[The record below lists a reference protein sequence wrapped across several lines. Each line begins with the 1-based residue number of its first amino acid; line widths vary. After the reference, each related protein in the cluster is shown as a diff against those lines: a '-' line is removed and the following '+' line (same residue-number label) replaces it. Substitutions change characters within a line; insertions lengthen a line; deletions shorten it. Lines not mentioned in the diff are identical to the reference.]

1 VRRSRPAIR
10 SCAVAAVVLLTGCA
24 AAGSAQSSA
33 PRADAGQSATG
44 TATAGQV
51 SARRLAAAS
60 DPARSPA
67 ALPALSDR
75 QLAGQRVIY
84 SYSGL
89 TPPARLLRRIRHGQ
103 AAGVIFFSQNV
114 ASRAQVRQVAAELQR
129 ADRSRLNPVREPLLL
144 MTDQEGGLVR
154 RLPGPPGLSEK
165 QIGESAHPAAAA
177 DKAGSGAG
185 RNLHGVGLNVNL
197 APVLDVYRQA
207 GNFIDEFGRSYSR
220 NPEVVSALGADFIK
234 AQQAKGVAAT
244 GKHFP
249 GLGAATTAQDT
260 DVRPVTLNLSRHAI
274 QTIDER
280 PYAAAIAAGVK
291 LVMMSWAAYPAL
303 GSHRPAGLSSKV
315 VQGQLRQRL
324 GFAGVTITDALEA
337 GALRHYGSIGRRG
350 VLAATAGMDLLLC
363 SGLHVSEGVEALDG
377 LDDAYRDGT
386 LNKSAFQ
393 AAVRGIIAL
402 RTSLAG

>member
-1 VRRSRPAIR
+1 
-10 SCAVAAVVLLTGCA
+10 
-24 AAGSAQSSA
+24 
-33 PRADAGQSATG
+33 
-44 TATAGQV
+44 
-51 SARRLAAAS
+51 
-60 DPARSPA
+60 
-67 ALPALSDR
+67 
-75 QLAGQRVIY
+75 
-84 SYSGL
+84 
-89 TPPARLLRRIRHGQ
+89 
-103 AAGVIFFSQNV
+103 
-114 ASRAQVRQVAAELQR
+114 
-129 ADRSRLNPVREPLLL
+129 
-144 MTDQEGGLVR
+144 
-154 RLPGPPGLSEK
+154 
-165 QIGESAHPAAAA
+165 
-177 DKAGSGAG
+177 
-185 RNLHGVGLNVNL
+185 
-197 APVLDVYRQA
+197 
-207 GNFIDEFGRSYSR
+207 
-220 NPEVVSALGADFIK
+220 
-234 AQQAKGVAAT
+234 
-244 GKHFP
+244 
-249 GLGAATTAQDT
+249 
-260 DVRPVTLNLSRHAI
+260 VRPVTLNLSRHAI